1 MSKGLIV
8 LVVLVLIVLALFGQ
22 YVGVRNQLVAKDQAV
37 KAAWSQVDIVLQRR
51 ADLIPNL
58 VETVKGYAQQEV
70 TVFGDIAKAR
80 SALLS
85 AQTPSDKIAANGQL
99 DGAIGRLLLI
109 VENYPQLKSNENF
122 LRLQDELA
130 GTENRIAVERKRYND
145 TLQDYNTYVLQF
157 PNSLYAGF
165 AGYKQN
171 PAYFQAT
178 EASRAGA
185 EGGLWREASG
195 PCSSSGT
202 LSRYR
207 FVGGEP
213 GAPARP
219 RYCWTGGDARRST
232 V

>member
-8 LVVLVLIVLALFGQ
+8 VIVLVVIALLAFVP
-22 YVGVRNQLVAKDQAV
+22 YVGVRNSLVTKDEAV

-58 VETVKGYAQQEV
+58 VATVKGYAQQEQ

-85 AQTPSDKIAANGQL
+85 AGTPQQKIAANQQL
-99 DGAIGRLLLI
+99 DSALGRLLVV

-145 TLQDYNTYVLQF
+145 SLLDYNTYVRSF
-157 PNSLYAGF
+157 PNNVYAGW
-165 AGYKQN
+165 AGFKPN
-171 PAYFQAT
+171 EAYFA
-178 EASRAGA
+178 AS
-185 EGGLWREASG
+185 EGSREVPKVNFTPSAPG
-195 PCSSSGT
+195 Q
-202 LSRYR
+202 
-207 FVGGEP
+207 
-213 GAPARP
+213 GAPPAAP
-219 RYCWTGGDARRST
+219 QPAPAK
-232 V
+232 

>member
-8 LVVLVLIVLALFGQ
+8 VVVLVVIVLALFGQ
-22 YVGVRNQLVAKDQAV
+22 YVGVKKNLVAKDQAV

-70 TVFGDIAKAR
+70 TVLCDIANAGW
-80 SALLS
+80 ALLS
-85 AQTPSDKIAANGQL
+85 PQTPSDKIAANGQL

-145 TLQDYNTYVLQF
+145 TLRDYNTYVQQF
-157 PNSLYAGF
+157 PNSIFAGF
-165 AGYKQN
+165 AGFKPN
-171 PAYFQAT
+171 EAYFEAT
-178 EASRAGA
+178 PGSR
-185 EGGLWREASG
+185 EVPKVNFSN
-195 PCSSSGT
+195 
-202 LSRYR
+202 
-207 FVGGEP
+207 P
-213 GAPARP
+213 GAAATPQPAP
-219 RYCWTGGDARRST
+219 AH
-232 V
+232 

>member
-8 LVVLVLIVLALFGQ
+8 LVVLVVIVLALFGQ

-145 TLQDYNTYVLQF
+145 ALQDYDTYLLQF
-157 PNSLYAGF
+157 PNSFWAGMAGF
-165 AGYKQN
+165 KRN
-171 PAYFQAT
+171 DAYFAASEGSRQVPTVNFAPPAAT
-178 EASRAGA
+178 PQTAPQPAPRPSHSRG
-185 EGGLWREASG
+185 
-195 PCSSSGT
+195 
-202 LSRYR
+202 
-207 FVGGEP
+207 
-213 GAPARP
+213 
-219 RYCWTGGDARRST
+219 
-232 V
+232 